1 MLKKVVRIHASWCQP
16 CKRLAPIFEE
26 ISKME
31 EFKDVEFE
39 SVDVDD
45 DEEMLTEKYQV
56 RSVPT
61 IILVDENGKSIKK
74 LIGLLPSKDDYIRE
88 IREEL
93 SKIENT
99 DVEPSKE
106 SEESE

>member
-1 MLKKVVRIHASWCQP
+1 MLKKVVRVHANWCMP
-16 CKRLAPIFEE
+16 CKSLAPIFEE
-26 ISKME
+26 ISNME
-31 EFKDVEFE
+31 EFKDIEFK

-45 DEEMLTEKYQV
+45 DEDMLTEKYQI

-61 IILVDENGKSIKK
+61 VILVDENGDSIKK
-74 LIGLLPSKDDYIRE
+74 LIGMLPSKDDYIRE

-93 SKIENT
+93 AKNDKT

-106 SEESE
+106 SEESK

>member
-1 MLKKVVRIHASWCQP
+1 MLKKVIKLSAKWCNP

-26 ISKME
+26 ISKLE
-31 EFKDVEFE
+31 EFKDIEFK

-45 DEEMLTEKYQV
+45 DEDMLTEKYQV

-61 IILVDENGKSIKK
+61 IILVDENGDSIKK

-93 SKIENT
+93 AKIENT
-99 DVEPSKE
+99 DVEPYKE
-106 SEESE
+106 SEESK

>member
-1 MLKKVVRIHASWCQP
+1 MLKKVIKLSASWCNP

-26 ISKME
+26 ISKLE
-31 EFKDVEFE
+31 EFKDVEFK
-39 SVDVDD
+39 SVDVDE
-45 DEEMLTEKYQV
+45 DEDMLTEKYQI

-61 IILVDENGKSIKK
+61 VILVDENGDSIKK

-93 SKIENT
+93 GKNN
-99 DVEPSKE
+99 DVVEPSKE